1 MRKLAATY
9 IFPGNRPPVKNGL
22 LVCDDDGTVVE
33 LQERADNWR
42 EEAGVEYYS
51 GVIVPG
57 FVNAHCHLE
66 LSHLHKKVA
75 AKTGM
80 GGFLGQINKLRKAE
94 PGHVL
99 KAMQLADRL
108 MWAAGIAAV
117 GDVSNSGTSIPVKQN
132 SKITYHTFVE
142 AFGFH
147 PSRAE
152 RAFDLAVQ
160 ARNEFNRS
168 GLPASIVPHSPYSVS
183 ELLFRK
189 IQAEAVQNGGILSIH
204 NQESQAEEQFF
215 NEGTGAIAE
224 HLQQNIGLDLSQWQA
239 GRGTSLNCAME
250 FLPAKNTLLLV
261 HNTFTSENDLQD
273 LELQRSMENT
283 FLVLCPGS
291 NLYIENALPPVELFR
306 KYGLNICL
314 GTDSLASNSVLSI
327 LKEMTT
333 LQQHFPEIQ
342 LEELISWACVNG
354 AKALHISDTF
364 GSFDTGKKPG
374 VNLLT
379 GVQLKNLQLT
389 EHTKVKRL
397 L

>member
-99 KAMQLADRL
+99 KAMQLTDRL

-160 ARNEFNRS
+160 ALNEFNRS

-215 NEGTGAIAE
+215 NEGTGPIAD
-224 HLQQNIGLDLSQWQA
+224 HLQHNIGLDLSHWQT
-239 GRGTSLNCAME
+239 GRSTSLNYALG
-250 FLPAKNTLLLV
+250 FLPVENTLLLV
-261 HNTFTSENDLQD
+261 HNTFTSENDLKS

-291 NLYIENALPPVELFR
+291 NLFIENALPPVELFR
-306 KYGLNICL
+306 KHGLSICL
-314 GTDSLASNSVLSI
+314 GTDSLASNTVLSI

-342 LEELISWACVNG
+342 LEELIGWACVNG

-364 GSFDTGKKPG
+364 GSFDAGKKPG

>member
-1 MRKLAATY
+1 MKKLAATY

-33 LQERADNWR
+33 LQERADNWH

-66 LSHLHKKVA
+66 LSHLHKKTG
-75 AKTGM
+75 AKNGM
-80 GGFLGQINKLRKAE
+80 GVFLRQINKLRKAE
-94 PGHVL
+94 PGLVL

-117 GDVSNSGTSIPVKQN
+117 GDVSNSGISIPVKQK

-152 RAFDLAVQ
+152 RAFDLAVE
-160 ARNEFNRS
+160 ARNEFKQS
-168 GLPASIVPHSPYSVS
+168 GLRTSIVPHSPYSVS
-183 ELLFRK
+183 ESLFRK
-189 IQAEAVQNGGILSIH
+189 VQAEAQKDSSILSIH
-204 NQESQAEEQFF
+204 NQESQAEKQFF
-215 NEGTGAIAE
+215 KEGTGPIAD
-224 HLQQNIGLDLSQWQA
+224 HLQHNIGLDVSHWQA
-239 GRGTSLNCAME
+239 GRSTSLNTAVE
-250 FLPAKNTLLLV
+250 FLPVENTLLLV
-261 HNTFTSENDLQD
+261 HNTFTSENDLKD
-273 LELQRSMENT
+273 LELQRSKENT
-283 FLVLCPGS
+283 FLVLCPDS

-306 KYGLNICL
+306 KHRMNICL
-314 GTDSLASNSVLSI
+314 GTDSLASNTALSI
-327 LKEMTT
+327 LKEMSTI
-333 LQQHFPEIQ
+333 QQHFPEIQ

-364 GSFDTGKKPG
+364 GSFDAGKKPG

-389 EHTKVKRL
+389 EHTKLKRL